1 MDKLLKINSMRK
13 IKLLKLAATV
23 VLCVVIAIVSV
34 RMMLADPRV
43 WVQVVC
49 VAVYVIS
56 PVLLLVIW
64 RPFKRE
70 QKAWKRILLSIGYVV
85 GGEVA
90 AFLGFMTC
98 IGIGAF
104 QPDSRKPESVCFRTE
119 EDLERITGIDFPAV
133 SVVDSM
139 LYEVFPKWYYEV
151 SFEVD
156 EEDRPKLRANLSTCD
171 DEFWTMEEDS
181 MMEYRIYPD
190 MNFEAIEDFGDFNR
204 LIGDSGF
211 HFKTNGYFIQL
222 LIPAAMDTI
231 TLRYG
236 WTN

>member
-1 MDKLLKINSMRK
+1 MDKLSKTNPMKK
-13 IKLLKLAATV
+13 IKLLKLVATLI
-23 VLCVVIAIVSV
+23 LCVVIAILSV
-34 RMMLADPRV
+34 RIMLADPRV
-43 WVQVVC
+43 WVQVAC
-49 VAVYVIS
+49 VAVYAIA

-64 RPFKRE
+64 RSFRRV
-70 QKAWKRILLSIGYVV
+70 QKAWKRILFSVGYVAV
-85 GGEVA
+85 GEVVA
-90 AFLGFMTC
+90 ALGFVTC
-98 IGIGAF
+98 LVIGAY
-104 QPDSRKPESVCFRTE
+104 QPGSWKPESVVFRTE
-119 EDLERITGIDFPAV
+119 DDLERITGIDFPAV

-139 LYEVFPKWYYEV
+139 LYNVSPKWYYEV

-156 EEDRPKLRANLSTCD
+156 EEDRPKLRANLPTCD

-190 MNFEAIEDFGDFNR
+190 MNFETIEDFGDFNR